1 MQFADCVRSR
11 KMVRSFRNDPV
22 APELVERIVELASR
36 APSAGKTQGWHL
48 LVLQDSETSKCWDT
62 TLPAKK
68 RSSFKW
74 KHLLDAPVIGLVFA
88 DSSAYVARYNESDK
102 SSTGL
107 GAGESSWPT
116 PYWTVDASFATM
128 TLLLAAHDLGLGA
141 LFFAVFSGD
150 TELREL
156 LNVPKDLQ
164 LIGAV
169 AIGWPRTQDLSGDS
183 SSASGLSA
191 SRLRRT
197 PAQITHF
204 GKW

>member
-11 KMVRSFRNDPV
+11 KMVRSFSNERV
-22 APELVERIVELASR
+22 APELVDHIVDLASR
-36 APSAGKTQGWHL
+36 APSAGKTQGWHF
-48 LVLQDSETSKCWDT
+48 LVLQDDETSKFWDT
-62 TLPAKK
+62 TLPMQK

-74 KHLLDAPVIGLVFA
+74 KHLLDAPIIGLVFA
-88 DSSAYVARYNESDK
+88 DSAAYVARYSEPDK

-128 TLLLAAHDLGLGA
+128 TLLLAAHDAGLGA
-141 LFFAVFSGD
+141 LFFAVFSGEA
-150 TELREL
+150 ELRNL
-156 LNVPKDLQ
+156 LSVPPDLQ

-169 AIGWPRTQDLSGDS
+169 AIGWPRTKDS
-183 SSASGLSA
+183 SVDGSSEKGLSA
-191 SRLRRT
+191 SRKRRA
-197 PAQITHF
+197 PSQITHF

>member
-11 KMVRSFRNDPV
+11 KMVRSFRSDPV

-36 APSAGKTQGWHL
+36 APSAGKTQGWHF
-48 LVLQDSETSKCWDT
+48 LVLQGAETSQFWDT

-74 KHLLDAPVIGLVFA
+74 KHLLDAPIIGLVFA
-88 DSSAYVARYNESDK
+88 DSAAYVARYSESDK

-107 GAGESSWPT
+107 GNSESSWPT

-128 TLLLAAHDLGLGA
+128 TLLLAAHDVGLGA
-141 LFFAVFSGD
+141 LFFAVFSG
-150 TELREL
+150 EAALREL
-156 LNVPKDLQ
+156 LNVPTDLQ

-169 AIGWPRTQDLSGDS
+169 AMGWPRTQEKNI
-183 SSASGLSA
+183 SGLSA
-191 SRLRRT
+191 SRTRRT

>member
-11 KMVRSFRNDPV
+11 KMVRSFRSDPV

-36 APSAGKTQGWHL
+36 APSAGKTQGWHF
-48 LVLQDSETSKCWDT
+48 LVLQGAETSQFWDT

-74 KHLLDAPVIGLVFA
+74 KHLLDAPIIGLVFA
-88 DSSAYVARYNESDK
+88 DSAAYVARYSESDK

-107 GAGESSWPT
+107 GNSESSWPT

-128 TLLLAAHDLGLGA
+128 TLLLAAHDVGLGA
-141 LFFAVFSGD
+141 LFFAVFSG
-150 TELREL
+150 EAALREL
-156 LNVPKDLQ
+156 LNVPTDLQ

-169 AIGWPRTQDLSGDS
+169 AMGWPRTQEKNII
-183 SSASGLSA
+183 GLSA
-191 SRLRRT
+191 SRTRRT

>member
-11 KMVRSFRNDPV
+11 KMVRSFRSDPV

-36 APSAGKTQGWHL
+36 APSAGKTQGWHF
-48 LVLQDSETSKCWDT
+48 LVLQGAETSQFWDT

-74 KHLLDAPVIGLVFA
+74 KHLLDAPIIGLVFA
-88 DSSAYVARYNESDK
+88 DSAAYVARYSESDK

-107 GAGESSWPT
+107 GNSESSWPT

-128 TLLLAAHDLGLGA
+128 TLLLAAHDVGLGA
-141 LFFAVFSGD
+141 LFFAVFSGED
-150 TELREL
+150 ELREL
-156 LNVPKDLQ
+156 LNVPTELQ

-169 AIGWPRTQDLSGDS
+169 AMGWPRTQEKNV
-183 SSASGLSA
+183 SGLSA
-191 SRLRRT
+191 SRTRRT